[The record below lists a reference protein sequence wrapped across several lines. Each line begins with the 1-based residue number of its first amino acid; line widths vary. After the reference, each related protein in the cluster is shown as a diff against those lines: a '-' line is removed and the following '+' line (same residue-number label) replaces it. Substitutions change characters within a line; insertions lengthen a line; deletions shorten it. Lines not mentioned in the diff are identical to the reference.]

1 MVSSSF
7 VFFTILGSGI
17 ATWLSRIMPFVI
29 LKKFQLSSGVIE
41 FLSFVPI
48 AIMSALWFE
57 NLFIQHL
64 GHLPSL
70 DMPNL
75 LASLPTVLSALSSKN
90 LLVTVVVGVIS
101 LGFLRLVL
109 GM

>member
-1 MVSSSF
+1 MPSSSF
-7 VFFTILGSGI
+7 ILLTILGSGL
-17 ATWLSRIMPFVI
+17 ATWLSRIIPFVI
-29 LKKFQLSSGVIE
+29 LKKFRLSARVVV

-48 AIMSALWFE
+48 SIMSVLWFE

-70 DMPNL
+70 NVPNL
-75 LASLPTVLSALSSKN
+75 LASLPTVLSAVISKN

-101 LGFLRLVL
+101 LGFLRLVV